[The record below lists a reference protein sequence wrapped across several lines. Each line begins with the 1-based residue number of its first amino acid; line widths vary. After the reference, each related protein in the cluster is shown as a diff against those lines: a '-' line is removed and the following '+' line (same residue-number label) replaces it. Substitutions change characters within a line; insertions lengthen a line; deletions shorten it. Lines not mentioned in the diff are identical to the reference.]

1 MPRHAERRE
10 STYTPEQ
17 LFDLVIDVAR
27 YPEFLPWCIGAA
39 ITGRHEDGF
48 EADLAI
54 GLRLLRARY
63 RSRITYQRPSRV
75 DVTLVHGPF
84 RYLTNQ
90 WRFQKMDRTRTEI
103 GFEVDFEFR
112 SSALAR
118 AMTPLFGLAVR
129 RMVHE
134 FEQRA
139 ERLYGK
145 PLLVQEGLQS
155 RPDEICQGGR
165 Q

>member
-1 MPRHAERRE
+1 MPRHAERRI
-10 STYTPEQ
+10 SAYSPEQ
-17 LFDLVIDVAR
+17 LFDLVVDVER
-27 YPEFLPWCIGAA
+27 YPEFLPWCTGAA
-39 ITGRHEDGF
+39 ITERHEDGF

-54 GLRLLRARY
+54 GFRLLRASY
-63 RSRITYQRPSRV
+63 RSRIACQRPSCV

-90 WRFQKMDRTRTEI
+90 WLFRKAGQAQTEI
-103 GFEVDFEFR
+103 AFEVDFEFR
-112 SSALAR
+112 SSTFSR

-139 ERLYGK
+139 KRLYAR
-145 PLLVQEGLQS
+145 PL
-155 RPDEICQGGR
+155 EIREVRGR
-165 Q
+165 